1 MCGKGS
7 SLGNEDLTIIARKQK
22 MSPYLVSMYE
32 NIASVVGCESEKINI
47 KATTSE
53 GLGFTG
59 REEGIA
65 CHGSV
70 LLVPSTS

>member
-1 MCGKGS
+1 
-7 SLGNEDLTIIARKQK
+7 
-22 MSPYLVSMYE
+22 MSPYLESMCK
-32 NIASVVGCESEKINI
+32 NLASVLGCESEKINI

-53 GLGFTG
+53 ALGFTG